1 MLFCYIDGDLLS
13 LLFPPCFWLISKFR
27 ITPRCVLAIRSQS
40 SGTSRVSRRQIF
52 KIRAL
57 AFERRILSKPNW
69 AYFVI
74 WGAGRDGHSFFSELS
89 PRVQSKVIAF
99 LDVDPEKCGKA
110 YINHHHKNPVAV
122 PVFHHDK
129 VATLFEKE
137 KCIVDS
143 AYGSV
148 PIVACVAKRQ
158 KGSRQLGRLE
168 YNLSLMNLI
177 EGQSLW
183 YTC

>member
-1 MLFCYIDGDLLS
+1 MVTCFPF
-13 LLFPPCFWLISKFR
+13 LFPPCFWLISKFR

-129 VATLFEKE
+129 VATLFERKNVSSTVRME
-137 KCIVDS
+137 
-143 AYGSV
+143 AFRLWH
-148 PIVACVAKRQ
+148 ALRNAR
-158 KGSRQLGRLE
+158 KGSRTAWKTG
-168 YNLSLMNLI
+168 I
-177 EGQSLW
+177 
-183 YTC
+183 

>member
-1 MLFCYIDGDLLS
+1 M
-13 LLFPPCFWLISKFR
+13 
-27 ITPRCVLAIRSQS
+27 
-40 SGTSRVSRRQIF
+40 
-52 KIRAL
+52 
-57 AFERRILSKPNW
+57 
-69 AYFVI
+69 
-74 WGAGRDGHSFFSELS
+74 
-89 PRVQSKVIAF
+89 QSKVIAF

-148 PIVACVAKRQ
+148 PIVAGYSGVWDARVRFDFRIMCR
-158 KGSRQLGRLE
+158 
-168 YNLSLMNLI
+168 
-177 EGQSLW
+177 
-183 YTC
+183 